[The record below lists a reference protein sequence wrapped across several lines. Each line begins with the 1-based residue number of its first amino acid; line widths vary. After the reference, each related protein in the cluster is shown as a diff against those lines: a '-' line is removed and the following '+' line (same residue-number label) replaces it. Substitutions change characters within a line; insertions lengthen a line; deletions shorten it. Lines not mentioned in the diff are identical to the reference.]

1 MENCLLKN
9 WQLQRMGDAVVAWGE
24 IYNDVKGRFKDGT
37 FIQTSRIV
45 VADFERGL
53 IQTKNSVYKLEYVSN
68 KEN

>member
-1 MENCLLKN
+1 MENNLLKN
-9 WQLQRMGDAVVAWGE
+9 WELKRVGDVVVAWGN

-37 FIQTSRIV
+37 YIHTSRIV
-45 VADFERGL
+45 VADLERGL